1 MQSFA
6 PTTNVTRWASTL
18 HVHRPINGP
27 TKQSIAGK
35 PCHEPATNLPR
46 TPRTPTTPLILR
58 PPFVP
63 PLFPLPPTTARR
75 PVRTVR
81 RTHTHAQALWSALD
95 YNGNGFV
102 SLAEFDSWFN
112 AHTIAA
118 ETAAGAGPHPGARS
132 FVFKYG
138 RPCLIR
144 AFNLA
149 NGIAKVKEDKGG
161 IEASGDDF
169 VTRPEW
175 RMLLV
180 AVQAALKIYR
190 LFDIADTSD
199 DRRVSKDEWTAQLE
213 VINGELAYAG
223 YTGAAMEADDFD
235 KVDADG
241 GGMILLDEAV
251 FFFLKAFTTEE
262 TLLGENDEE
271 GC

>member
-1 MQSFA
+1 
-6 PTTNVTRWASTL
+6 
-18 HVHRPINGP
+18 
-27 TKQSIAGK
+27 
-35 PCHEPATNLPR
+35 
-46 TPRTPTTPLILR
+46 
-58 PPFVP
+58 
-63 PLFPLPPTTARR
+63 
-75 PVRTVR
+75 
-81 RTHTHAQALWSALD
+81 
-95 YNGNGFV
+95 V

-118 ETAAGAGPHPGARS
+118 ETAAGVGPHPGARS

-175 RMLLV
+175 RILLV